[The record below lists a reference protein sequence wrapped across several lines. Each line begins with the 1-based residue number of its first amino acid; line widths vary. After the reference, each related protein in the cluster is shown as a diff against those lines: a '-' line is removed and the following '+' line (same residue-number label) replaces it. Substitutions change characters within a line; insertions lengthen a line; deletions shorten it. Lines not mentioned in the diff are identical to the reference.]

1 MAKQKK
7 PKVNESKVELAK
19 TIAEKSEKIVRS
31 YANIE
36 NTFAK
41 AFRWLSSWFD
51 RLLFNQRYSKEVALI
66 LAIII
71 YIATNSADE
80 FSIAKPMQNMVKFEN
95 QAVISEVNSSV
106 YEVTGLPDTVTLYL
120 YGSMADLQMIET
132 QKTQRVT
139 ADLSGLGEGTHKV
152 NLTVPNLTSRI
163 EASVDP
169 STAYVTITKKTTQ
182 TFSIGYDFINT
193 KNMQDIYALSVP
205 EFERTDVNV
214 RASQETIN
222 NISVVKALIDVSNVS
237 SDFTYEAPLVAYDQK
252 GDRMKVDIVPDKVKA
267 SVKVTSPSK
276 DVPISIIPIGEI
288 PNNKAISKYS
298 LDNQALTIFGPQEI
312 LDTINGIDIQV
323 PVKDFN
329 SSPQTLTMPINLP
342 SGVRKKTVSAVNITI
357 ELADKEVKKIDDILI
372 QYKNNTSNYQ
382 LTIDEEEP
390 RSISVNVAGAAEVLE
405 NEHGNGI
412 VVYIDLADVTQT
424 GTIELPL
431 YVTGTNKLLQYSLDK
446 QTIKVNIKEASN

>member
-80 FSIAKPMQNMVKFEN
+80 FSIAKPMSNMVKFEN

-152 NLTVPNLTSRI
+152 DLTVPNLTSRI

-193 KNMQDIYALSVP
+193 KNMDQIYALSVP

-267 SVKVTSPSK
+267 SVKVTTPSK

-298 LDNQALTIFGPQEI
+298 LDNQALTIFGPQEV

-357 ELADKEVKKIDDILI
+357 ELADKEVKTIDDVLI

-382 LTIDEEEP
+382 LTIDENEP
-390 RSISVNVAGAAEVLE
+390 RSISVNVAGAAEVLASE
-405 NEHGNGI
+405 EGNGI

-431 YVTGTNKLLQYSLDK
+431 YVTGTNKLLQYTLDK
-446 QTIKVNIKEASN
+446 PTIKVNIKEANN